1 MIKLGSA
8 TIRRWGLVYQWKDMG
23 LGEGV
28 KMGYMRVGGAQV
40 N

>member
-8 TIRRWGLVYQWKDMG
+8 TTRKCDLVDCGEGDMG

-28 KMGYMRVGGAQV
+28 KKHT
-40 N
+40 